1 MTVWPRPAPA
11 SLRGFLLGL
20 TAGAVYFAGT
30 LYWLTDVM
38 RLFGGLPWAVGVVLN
53 AGLVA
58 YLALYPAFFALVIVR
73 VWPGLGTRTLLL
85 APAVWVASELA
96 RTVVFGGFP
105 WVLLGYSQVRALPV
119 AQVASLLGVYGVSGL
134 VVLGNVAITMGLVA
148 RGRLRIVTIAIT
160 AALVLLTGMWGNAR
174 LRGDRLLRE
183 GTGIRV
189 GLIQGNVAQEN
200 KWDSARAEAIVRNYV
215 GLTRQAAGRGA
226 RFILWPE
233 SSTPFF
239 FEEDQA
245 GGDLIRALARETGAT
260 LLVGSDQIERGSPP
274 RYYNAAFLV
283 SPAGRTEAV
292 YRKIHLVP
300 YGEFVP
306 MKRLLF
312 FAAPLVD
319 SVSDFTPGTEHVML
333 PVDGHLASAAICY
346 EVVYPALIRDSVIAG
361 SQLLTTITNDAWYG
375 RSSAPYQHFAQARLR
390 AIEQGR
396 YLVRAANTGISGI
409 VDPYGREI
417 VASKMF
423 EPAVIVD
430 DVRFLSELTVY
441 ARIGDLF
448 AYLCTAFTAA
458 ALLASRRR
466 RK

>member
-1 MTVWPRPAPA
+1 M
-11 SLRGFLLGL
+11 RGFLLGL
-20 TAGAVYFAGT
+20 TTGGVYFAGT

-38 RLFGGLPWAVGVVLN
+38 RTFGGLPWAVGVVLN

-58 YLALYPAFFALVIVR
+58 YLALFPAFFALLIVR
-73 VWPGLGTRTLLL
+73 MWPALGTRALLL
-85 APAVWVASELA
+85 APPVWVASELG

-105 WVLLGYSQVRALPV
+105 WVLLGYSQVRALPI
-119 AQVASLLGVYGVSGL
+119 AQLASLLGVYGVSGL
-134 VVLGNVAITMGLVA
+134 VVLVNVAIAMALVA
-148 RGRLRIVTIAIT
+148 RGRLRTMTAAVT
-160 AALVLLTGMWGNAR
+160 AALVLLTGIWGTAR
-174 LRGDRLLRE
+174 LSNSRLLRE
-183 GTGIRV
+183 GTAIRV
-189 GLIQGNVAQEN
+189 GLIQGNVAQEE
-200 KWDSARAEAIVRNYV
+200 KWDPARADAILGEYV
-215 GLTRQAAGRGA
+215 ARTRQAAARGA

-239 FEEDQA
+239 FEEDRA
-245 GGDLIRALARETGAT
+245 GGDVIRALARETGAT

-319 SVSDFTPGTEHVML
+319 SVSDFTPGTEDVML
-333 PVDGHLASAAICY
+333 PVDGHLASTAICY

-375 RSSAPYQHFAQARLR
+375 RSSAPYQHFAQAGMR

-396 YLVRAANTGISGI
+396 YLARAANTGISGI

-430 DVRFLSELTVY
+430 DVRFLSERTVY
-441 ARIGDLF
+441 ARVGDLF
-448 AYLCTAFTAA
+448 AYLCTAVTVAA
-458 ALLASRRR
+458 FLASRRTR
-466 RK
+466 S